1 MTVRELIKELKKMP
15 LDYQVTICDH
25 DDGSIFIPAG
35 GDLKPFHSK
44 FKNWIWFDT
53 DASFEKFKS

>member
-25 DDGSIFIPAG
+25 DNDPNVNESNVPFASVDIFPCDDVEEGQIVVLHG
-35 GDLKPFHSK
+35 
-44 FKNWIWFDT
+44 
-53 DASFEKFKS
+53 